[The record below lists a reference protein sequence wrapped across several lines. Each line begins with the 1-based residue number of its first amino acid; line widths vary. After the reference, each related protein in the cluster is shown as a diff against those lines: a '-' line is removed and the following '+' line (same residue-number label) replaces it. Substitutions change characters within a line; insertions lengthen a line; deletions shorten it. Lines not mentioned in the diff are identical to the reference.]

1 MSSYVFKRMVQ
12 LIPVLIGIT
21 IITFGLMYLSPSD
34 PALMMLNAQGV
45 APSPELLEQTR
56 HEMGLDVTFWEQYR
70 NWITGLFTGDLGY
83 SYKYNADVTT
93 VLAKRLPVTAL
104 LSLCALVLVLV
115 VAAPLGILSAT
126 HQNKTLDYI
135 IQFFQFFSLSMPSFW
150 LGLLFIYFFS
160 LQLGLF
166 PSMGYAGAI
175 SLVLPAIVLS
185 ISFVGRLIG
194 QIRISVIEEL
204 QKPYVT
210 GLISRGIPF
219 KRVVNRHVIK
229 NALVPSVTLIG
240 IAFGGMLSG
249 SVVIETVF
257 SLPGLGFMALSAIT
271 ARDYALIQGYV
282 LFVAVAYVL
291 INLIVDLSYHALNP
305 SIRLGASHGHD

>member
-1 MSSYVFKRMVQ
+1 MSSYVLKRMVQ

-56 HEMGLDVTFWEQYR
+56 HEMGLDVPFWDQYR

-104 LSLCALVLVLV
+104 LSLCALVLILAVSV
-115 VAAPLGILSAT
+115 PLGILSAT
-126 HQNKTLDYI
+126 HQNKPLDYL

-291 INLIVDLSYHALNP
+291 INLVVDLSYHALNP
-305 SIRLGASHGHD
+305 SIRLGASHDHS